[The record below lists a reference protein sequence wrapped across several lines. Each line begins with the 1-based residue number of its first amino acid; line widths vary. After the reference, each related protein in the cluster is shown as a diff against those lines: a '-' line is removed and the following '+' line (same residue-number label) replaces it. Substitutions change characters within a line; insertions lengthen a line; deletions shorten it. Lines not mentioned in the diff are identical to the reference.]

1 LRLLLDTNIALWIT
15 SGESVLPTAARKL
28 IDEAAAVFV
37 SAASVWEIGIKV
49 ALGKLDVDM
58 DELIVD
64 FTASG
69 FQRLAV
75 TWEHGRA
82 VRDLPHVH
90 RDPFDRLL
98 VAQAMI
104 EPLHLL
110 TSDRVLARYSD
121 LVVVV

>member
-1 LRLLLDTNIALWIT
+1 LKLLLDTNIALWIT
-15 SGESVLPTAARKL
+15 SGARALPTATRKL
-28 IDEAAAVFV
+28 VDEAAAVFV
-37 SAASVWEIGIKV
+37 SAATVWEIGIKV
-49 ALGKLDVDM
+49 GLGKLDVDM

-64 FTASG
+64 FAASG

-82 VRDLPHVH
+82 VRDLPDVH

-98 VAQAMI
+98 VAQAMV

-110 TSDRVLARYSD
+110 TSDRVLARYSH